1 MPFGMEEAKI
11 ESRVTEELRTRPG
24 HVAHF
29 NKYQI
34 EIIAGAIASVIVENN
49 ARIQYSLGEAGVH
62 LK

>member
-1 MPFGMEEAKI
+1 MPFGMEEAEI
-11 ESRVTEELRTRPG
+11 ESKLVEELRTRPG

-34 EIIAGAIASVIVENN
+34 EIIAGAIASVLVENN
-49 ARIQYSLGEAGVH
+49 ARIQYSLGEAGVD

>member
-1 MPFGMEEAKI
+1 MPFGMEEADI

-34 EIIAGAIASVIVENN
+34 KI
-49 ARIQYSLGEAGVH
+49 
-62 LK
+62 